1 MMDSV
6 EILGQLV
13 ISLVRHA
20 RAKGAPV

>member
-1 MMDSV
+1 MDSV

-13 ISLVRHA
+13 IALVRHA